1 MADSSGL
8 EAVTIRA
15 LGQTMGMSTMSVYTH
30 VNSSDDLMVLMADDA
45 HARMALPTFGR
56 AGWRTRIQ
64 RVAESN
70 LELLRAHSWL
80 LQITDARVA
89 LGPSTI
95 AKYDH
100 ELHAFDETGLSNV
113 DRDTALTFVLDFV
126 RASAATLLP
135 TPIPEQFGEIWAQTA
150 DRLGQYLGD
159 DFPLAQQ
166 VGRDA
171 GESMGAPYSAQRAWE
186 FGITRV
192 VAGLADI
199 IEG

>member
-15 LGQTMGMSTMSVYTH
+15 LGQALGMSTMSVYTH
-30 VNSSDDLMVLMADDA
+30 VNSRDDLMVLMADDA

-64 RVAESN
+64 RVAEAN
-70 LELLRAHSWL
+70 LELLRTHSWL

-89 LGPSTI
+89 LGPGTI

-100 ELHAFDETGLSNV
+100 ELHAFDDTHLSNV

-135 TPIPEQFGEIWAQTA
+135 TPIPEQFGEVWAQTVG
-150 DRLGQYLGD
+150 RLSQYLGD

-186 FGITRV
+186 FGIKRV
-192 VAGLADI
+192 VAGLAGI
-199 IEG
+199 IDR